1 MATYTIENEKLSVT
15 IDAHGAELS
24 SIYDKKN
31 DRELI
36 WQADPAFWNR
46 HAPVLF
52 PNVGKYYGGHFTYN
66 GKAYPMGQH
75 GFARD
80 TEFEQ
85 IAAGEDFVTYRLCAD
100 EESKKKYPFDFVIC
114 SQHAINRS
122 ELYFGNFFLDKTQ
135 HEAYEYYY
143 KELYD
148 IIKVYKNYSVLGHL
162 DLVKRYGN
170 YGKVL
175 DDKPFDD
182 IIEAILKQAIYDGK
196 GIEVNTSCY
205 RYNLPDLTPSRHILN
220 MYKDLGGEIIT
231 TGSDSHNPAQIAY
244 NFDYI
249 YSYLQSIGF
258 KYVCSFDK
266 MNPQFIKI

>member
-1 MATYTIENEKLSVT
+1 MFYDYHMHSNFSNDSNADMEDMIKRSIDLGLKEICFTDHVDYDLDSDDSFGIDYNKYFDKIQSLQNKYKDNISIKKGIEIGLQKQI
-15 IDAHGAELS
+15 ID
-24 SIYDKKN
+24 KCNN
-31 DRELI
+31 DI
-36 WQADPAFWNR
+36 N
-46 HAPVLF
+46 
-52 PNVGKYYGGHFTYN
+52 
-66 GKAYPMGQH
+66 
-75 GFARD
+75 
-80 TEFEQ
+80 
-85 IAAGEDFVTYRLCAD
+85 
-100 EESKKKYPFDFVIC
+100 KYPFDFVIC

-220 MYKDLGGEIIT
+220 MYNDLGGEIIT

-244 NFDYI
+244 TFDYI

>member
-1 MATYTIENEKLSVT
+1 MFYDYHMHSNFSNDSKADMEDMIKRSIDLGLKEICFTDHVDYDLDSDDSFGIDYNKYFDKIQSLQNKYKDNISIKKGIEIGLQKQI
-15 IDAHGAELS
+15 ID
-24 SIYDKKN
+24 KCNN
-31 DRELI
+31 DI
-36 WQADPAFWNR
+36 N
-46 HAPVLF
+46 
-52 PNVGKYYGGHFTYN
+52 
-66 GKAYPMGQH
+66 
-75 GFARD
+75 
-80 TEFEQ
+80 
-85 IAAGEDFVTYRLCAD
+85 
-100 EESKKKYPFDFVIC
+100 KYPFDFVIC
-114 SQHAINRS
+114 SQHAKFS
-122 ELYFGNFFLDKTQ
+122 LLLYFNINI
-135 HEAYEYYY
+135 
-143 KELYD
+143 

-231 TGSDSHNPAQIAY
+231 TGSDSHNPTQIAY